1 MVARRHFDKIR
12 RRGLQAV
19 LVVMLMVMPVQAQAL
34 LGIGL
39 TAKAGST
46 GLGADLTV
54 PIIPNWVNLRGGY
67 NWMSFRPSITE
78 GDIDY
83 KADIELQT
91 VPILLDIHPFH
102 GNFRVTGGVF
112 FNQNEMDL
120 SSTASNVT
128 VGGTTYAGPVSL
140 NANVT
145 WEDEWAPYFGIGYG
159 NAADDNLLDLP
170 IAVGLSL
177 DIGVFYQGSPDVTL
191 TESTGSVSA
200 ADLALEAQ
208 QIEDDLSDFEFYP
221 VVTFGVHIRF

>member
-1 MVARRHFDKIR
+1 MVTRHYFENIQRRS
-12 RRGLQAV
+12 LQAV
-19 LVVMLMVMPVQAQAL
+19 LVVMLMVIPVQAQAL

-54 PIIPNWVNLRGGY
+54 PIVPNWVNLRGGY
-67 NWMSFRPSITE
+67 NWMSFRPSLTE

-102 GNFRVTGGVF
+102 GNFRITGGVYY
-112 FNQNEMDL
+112 NLSEMDF
-120 SSTASNVT
+120 SSTASNIT
-128 VGGTTYAGPVSL
+128 VGGTNYAGPVSL
-140 NANVT
+140 NANVD

-177 DIGVFYQGSPDVTL
+177 DVGVFYQGSPDVTL
-191 TESTGSVSA
+191 TESTGTVSA
-200 ADLALEAQ
+200 ADLAAEAA
-208 QIEDDLSDFEFYP
+208 QIEDDLGDFEFYP
-221 VVTFGVHIRF
+221 VVTLGVHIRF